1 VTTKPDGTRSA
12 KDRDGWNYNVA
23 PDGTKTA
30 QPPNVVRGVLI
41 VNPRGSSWVKLP
53 DGSSIKESSADRWAI
68 GSEEH
73 GDFGP
78 KLCRDAPF
86 LRCSPFM
93 EHILIQPKDGR
104 VTIRFHDGQVVE
116 GWNFA
121 WSVSEKAVYWFM
133 QLTFWQLLLGGL
145 RFGLIGGLILGGVGG
160 VACGLYCWLETP
172 ADLTRSTSP
181 LSSLRTDRAAALAR
195 GGLVTVLSGL
205 VSFTVA
211 LATPDADGSH
221 GVAGQLWLLIGQ
233 LRSASAR
240 GDGSWSP
247 GSG

>member
-1 VTTKPDGTRSA
+1 
-12 KDRDGWNYNVA
+12 
-23 PDGTKTA
+23 
-30 QPPNVVRGVLI
+30 
-41 VNPRGSSWVKLP
+41 
-53 DGSSIKESSADRWAI
+53 
-68 GSEEH
+68 
-73 GDFGP
+73 
-78 KLCRDAPF
+78 
-86 LRCSPFM
+86 
-93 EHILIQPKDGR
+93 ILIQPKDGR